1 MAFIWLTNTC
11 YCYNNTK
18 WRKILML
25 PKFYYVI
32 LYLCLTFL
40 FVTNL
45 YFFVTFLFVLSFFI
59 LQSIWEALAW
69 LLSALFCWDALHLMS
84 FTVSVCRS
92 WSDVDF
98 FNVWWMIY
106 NFIFVDNKV
115 WIIISSNQQDKWLC
129 FNASNQNNTVE

>member
-11 YCYNNTK
+11 YCYNNNK
-18 WRKILML
+18 WKKILML
-25 PKFYYVI
+25 PKLYYVI

-40 FVTNL
+40 FITNL

-69 LLSALFCWDALHLMS
+69 LLSAFSAEMLCTWWVSLFLSVGLDLMS
-84 FTVSVCRS
+84 I
-92 WSDVDF
+92 F
-98 FNVWWMIY
+98 FYVWWMIY

-115 WIIISSNQQDKWLC
+115 WIIISSNQQDKWLW